1 MVTGAEAVI
10 RTLEAQGVSHV
21 FGVCGDTSVGLYRA
35 FAELDHDLEH
45 VLARDERGA
54 AYMADAYARL
64 SDRPGVTEAPSGG
77 GATYLIPGLAESG
90 DSCVPVVGFNTNIP
104 THYRGRGVLTELDQ
118 DRLFDPV
125 TTWNGV
131 ADDPDQVSRM
141 VRTAFRQ
148 ATTGRP
154 GATHLSLPMDVL
166 ADETTERVNGDD
178 RTGTYP
184 AYRPPPDDDAIE
196 AAARRIADADRP
208 VAVVG
213 GGVHSSRAWESVRD
227 LAEQVGM
234 PVAETLTSA
243 GCIGDSP
250 YRIGVVGENGGRDY
264 ADEIVADSDCLLLLG
279 TAVESVWTYKWS
291 NPTDGATT
299 ILHADIDPGSIGL
312 NYETDVPIP
321 GDLRRTVHALQE
333 TLPTARKWD
342 ASALAARHGDWIEPY
357 ADRFEA
363 DEFPIRPE
371 RMVAGAAEVLDDEA
385 VIVADPGTACPY
397 FAALYPF
404 ERPGRHWV
412 TPRAHGA
419 LGYTIPGV
427 IGAQCARPEA
437 TVIGFT
443 GDGSFG
449 TSVGDLETAARYDLP
464 VTVVVVNNDAFSWIE
479 AGQRSFA
486 DFSFGVDFDGTDFA
500 AVAEGFG
507 LAGFRVDSADD
518 YEPTL
523 REAVQH
529 DGPALVDLPVRPLPT
544 IDDTPVDWLEPD
556 E

>member
-1 MVTGAEAVI
+1 MTTGAEAVI
-10 RTLEAQGVSHV
+10 RTLEAQDVSHV

-77 GATYLIPGLAESG
+77 GATYLIPGLAEAG
-90 DSCVPVVGFNTNIP
+90 DSAVPVVGLNTNIP

-125 TTWNGV
+125 TKWNAV
-131 ADDPDQVSRM
+131 ADDPDQVSRLL
-141 VRTAFRQ
+141 RNAFRQ

-154 GATHLSLPMDVL
+154 GATHLSFPMDVL
-166 ADETTERVNGDD
+166 AGETDERVYGEE
-178 RTGTYP
+178 RTGRYP
-184 AYRPPPDDDAIE
+184 AYRPPPDDAAVAE
-196 AAARRIADADRP
+196 AARAIAEAERP

-213 GGVHSSRAWESVRD
+213 GGVHSSRAWEAVRG
-227 LAEQVGM
+227 LTEQVGM

-250 YRIGVVGENGGRDY
+250 FRIGVVGENGGRAY
-264 ADEIVADSDCLLLLG
+264 ADEIVGKADCLVLLG

-291 NPTDGATT
+291 NPVDGETT
-299 ILHADIDPGSIGL
+299 ILHADIDPGSIGA
-312 NYETDVPIP
+312 NYETDVPLP
-321 GDLRRTVHALQE
+321 GDLRRTVTALQDA
-333 TLPTARKWD
+333 LPEDEAWD
-342 ASALAARHGDWIEPY
+342 PADLAARHEEWLAPY
-357 ADRFEA
+357 ADRFDA
-363 DEFPIRPE
+363 DEFPLRPE
-371 RMVAGAAEVLDDEA
+371 RMVAGAAAVLDDEA

-427 IGAQCARPEA
+427 VGAQYARPDT

-507 LAGFRVDSADD
+507 IAGYLVASADD

-523 REAVQH
+523 REAVAH